1 MDNSKKMFLAN
12 QLSFGILGAIEA
24 AWAPM
29 VPFVKSGLQ
38 LDDGQFGQLLLAMG
52 TGSLIAIPIVGPLIS
67 KFGPRLIA
75 IVSGIL
81 LAASLVGISFSNSV
95 ILLPIMLAIFGA
107 CLIGI
112 DVASNVN
119 AVIVEDIFKRP
130 LMSGFHGGYSVGT
143 IVGALLMSM
152 LLTLGLGINISS
164 LAIFIIMSAMI
175 LVGCR
180 ALVKDVKEFNAK
192 EIKDADNT
200 EKKSKIN
207 LPPVIIVLGFLCFIM
222 YGSEGALLS
231 WGTVFAT
238 QNRGIDPQIAGYFY
252 IFFAVT
258 MSFTRLVGNKLVSRL
273 GRRRTVVIGALLV
286 ALGFFITAMTPHYI
300 GMMIGFAI
308 IGLGAGNIVPQ
319 LVSFAGTVKGIQVQS
334 AISLINAIGFSGIL
348 LSPVIIGHISNMTS
362 LERSF
367 EVLGVATFI
376 VAVVSLKLLKKQKS
390 N

>member
-1 MDNSKKMFLAN
+1 MDNSKKMFLAT

-348 LSPVIIGHISNMTS
+348 LSPVIIGHISNMTR

>member
-1 MDNSKKMFLAN
+1 MDNSKKMFLAT

-308 IGLGAGNIVPQ
+308 IGLGAGNLVPQ

-348 LSPVIIGHISNMTS
+348 LSPVIIGRISNMTS

-367 EVLGVATFI
+367 EILGVATFI

>member
-12 QLSFGILGAIEA
+12 QLSFGFLGAIEA

-119 AVIVEDIFKRP
+119 AVIIEDIFKRP

-164 LAIFIIMSAMI
+164 LAIFIIMSAII

-222 YGSEGALLS
+222 YGAEGALLS

>member
-1 MDNSKKMFLAN
+1 
-12 QLSFGILGAIEA
+12 
-24 AWAPM
+24 
-29 VPFVKSGLQ
+29 
-38 LDDGQFGQLLLAMG
+38 
-52 TGSLIAIPIVGPLIS
+52 
-67 KFGPRLIA
+67 
-75 IVSGIL
+75 
-81 LAASLVGISFSNSV
+81 
-95 ILLPIMLAIFGA
+95 
-107 CLIGI
+107 
-112 DVASNVN
+112 
-119 AVIVEDIFKRP
+119 EDIFKRP

-348 LSPVIIGHISNMTS
+348 LSPVIIGRISNMTS

-367 EVLGVATFI
+367 EILGVATFI